1 MVVPCRVSLHCF
13 AFAPA
18 PGYGLQGFFEEEEV
32 AEEEATQHME
42 AAARAP

>member
-1 MVVPCRVSLHCF
+1 MVVHCRVSLHCF

-18 PGYGLQGFFEEEEV
+18 PGYGLQEFFEEEEV
-32 AEEEATQHME
+32 AEEATQNME